1 MIKKVSLL
9 ACIMLIALQ
18 VRVQAQEAATIPLVI
33 DTDCATDD
41 FMAISAIL
49 SSSDFKV
56 LGIVCT
62 DGGLS
67 PQTGATAVRQLV
79 KQAGLNIPVVAGVD
93 LGQNP
98 PWRKASEK
106 IWGVVESPA
115 TKVGAY
121 SDSLTRWF
129 DGSKEEIT
137 YVCLGPISSL
147 NRWVKKHGEVANL
160 RRVIWF
166 YGGGNTSYNPEVSGV
181 DWKELQKLPINI
193 HLVGQPT
200 ENYPKLTESLVAKIT
215 SIDVPLA
222 KIMKQRFQ
230 SELLQHQ
237 LQAGHFVMWDE
248 MIPVYL
254 AFPSLFTVHPEE
266 QNLRIADV
274 HIEDTSMIADGFLK
288 LFTAQGSALRGI
300 VLEYFPVSPDVLSPD
315 VAPYALEIQKRHG
328 MEEWKLVVLTNEIH
342 QHLGI
347 YSIVGA
353 KMGLFAR
360 EYFGV
365 GLDKMKVQSK
375 AGFYPP
381 VGCLNDGL
389 QISTGATLGR
399 GDIEVL
405 TTKPSLPSAIFICNG
420 KKLEV
425 TLKPEYSKQAAKDI
439 SDGIVKYGNLTNGY
453 WNMVRELS
461 IKYWLEWDRKKM
473 FDYKEITQ

>member
-1 MIKKVSLL
+1 
-9 ACIMLIALQ
+9 
-18 VRVQAQEAATIPLVI
+18 
-33 DTDCATDD
+33 
-41 FMAISAIL
+41 
-49 SSSDFKV
+49 
-56 LGIVCT
+56 
-62 DGGLS
+62 
-67 PQTGATAVRQLV
+67 
-79 KQAGLNIPVVAGVD
+79 
-93 LGQNP
+93 
-98 PWRKASEK
+98 ASEK
-106 IWGVVESPA
+106 IWGVAESPA
-115 TKVGAY
+115 TEVGAY

-181 DWKELQKLPINI
+181 DWQELQKLPINI
-193 HLVGQPT
+193 HLIGQLT
-200 ENYPKLTESLVAKIT
+200 ENYPKLTESLVAKVT
-215 SIDVPLA
+215 STDVPLA

-237 LQAGHFVMWDE
+237 LQARHFIMWDE

-375 AGFYPP
+375 AGFYPS

-405 TTKPSLPSAIFICNG
+405 TTKPSLPSAIFICHG

>member
-1 MIKKVSLL
+1 MIKKLGL
-9 ACIMLIALQ
+9 IACIVLINFH
-18 VRVQAQEAATIPLVI
+18 VRVMAQEAATIPLVI

-41 FMAISAIL
+41 FMTISAIL
-49 SSSDFKV
+49 PSNDFKV

-67 PQTGATAVRQLV
+67 PQTGAAAVRELV
-79 KQAGLNIPVVAGVD
+79 RQSGLNIPVVAGAE

-98 PWRKASEK
+98 MWRKASEQ
-106 IWGVVESPA
+106 IWDIAELPA
-115 TKVGAY
+115 IELTAY

-129 DGSKEEIT
+129 DGNKEQIT
-137 YVCLGPISSL
+137 YVCLGPISTL
-147 NRWVKKHGEVANL
+147 NRWIKKHGEVANL

-166 YGGGNTSYNPEVSGV
+166 YGGGKASYNPEVSGA
-181 DWKELQKLPINI
+181 DWSELQKRPINI

-200 ENYPKLTESLVAKIT
+200 EDYPKLTESLLDKVYE
-215 SIDVPLA
+215 SGLPLA
-222 KIMKQRFQ
+222 KLIWQRMQ
-230 SELLQHQ
+230 IELLQHQ
-237 LQAGHFVMWDE
+237 LEAGHFVMWDE

-254 AFPSLFTVHPEE
+254 AFPSLFTVQPEV
-266 QNLRIADV
+266 QNPRIANV
-274 HIEDTSMIADGFLK
+274 HIEDTSMVADGFLK
-288 LFTAQGSALRGI
+288 LFTDQGTALRGI

-315 VAPYALEIQKRHG
+315 VAPVALEIQKRHG
-328 MEEWKLVVLTNEIH
+328 MEEWKLAVLTNEIH

-365 GLDKMKVQSK
+365 GLDKMKVKSL

-381 VGCLNDGL
+381 VSCLNDGL

-405 TTKPSLPSAIFICNG
+405 TTPPSLPSAIFTCNG
-420 KKLEV
+420 RKVQV
-425 TLKPEYSKQAAKDI
+425 TLKSEYSKQAAKDI